1 MEVEFTFRIRGFRF
15 DIRLAMER
23 AKPKK
28 DGE

>member
-15 DIRLAMER
+15 DIRLAIER